1 MEPLRLSQFSFFWRI
16 VACVQ
21 PPLGYL
27 AAAVLIFGEVDRVV
41 LHYPDALPLALPD
54 EMIAHDSTYVRIPCS
69 AGKWSGAVFCRPQE
83 SHIMNLGVMLHL
95 TVRQLVPVYRGLC
108 PVHPSPMCL
117 HVPSG
122 HLNVIFRTWD
132 PYPQSSAL

>member
-1 MEPLRLSQFSFFWRI
+1 MELLRLSQFSFFWRI

-95 TVRQLVPVYRGLC
+95 TVRQLVPVCFRLSTIHLTTVLRHQPC
-108 PVHPSPMCL
+108 IDFESTLWARDPS
-117 HVPSG
+117 
-122 HLNVIFRTWD
+122 T
-132 PYPQSSAL
+132 